1 MALITPRLSN
11 KLRLSTLVMLLFV
24 LLGSLLAYLKMRQV
38 SRLSESVAE
47 ARIPALTAVRDLRVF
62 ELAELSAL
70 QSYVLF
76 GADPAMARRYGAEF
90 QDYRAKAQAS
100 LEAIAN
106 LRPTYDSIV
115 GAEKGD
121 LLLSQYRTLED
132 TQRTVAE
139 LAVGHGG
146 DGTGKAFDL
155 LQGPA
160 ATANAAFLN
169 NVSNIVE
176 KLLKT
181 TSQDLNS
188 IVTIK
193 RLEAI
198 HLWLF
203 VFLGGLLGAAL

>member
-90 QDYRAKAQAS
+90 QDYRAKAQGALDS
-100 LEAIAN
+100 IAH
-106 LRPTYDSIV
+106 LRSTYDSIV
-115 GAEKGD
+115 GAEKMD
-121 LLLSQYRTLED
+121 LLLSQYRTLD
-132 TQRTVAE
+132 DAQRTVAE
-139 LAVGHGG
+139 LAVGHGSE
-146 DGTGKAFDL
+146 GTGKAFEL
-155 LQGPA
+155 LQGPV
-160 ATANAAFLN
+160 ATDNAAFLN
-169 NVSNIVE
+169 TVTEIVN
-176 KLLKT
+176 KLVKT
-181 TSQDLNS
+181 
-188 IVTIK
+188 
-193 RLEAI
+193 
-198 HLWLF
+198 
-203 VFLGGLLGAAL
+203 